1 MIDSLP
7 KAHLSHWQLHD
18 QVIIRVKMRLATVIS
33 LALTIALAISM
44 RCCEGTRLRGLSL
57 TEEEDDIQPRRFYR
71 EYGLIR
77 NRPVRADDSFDDYG
91 HLRFGRSE
99 D

>member
-1 MIDSLP
+1 MTLHFSDYQP
-7 KAHLSHWQLHD
+7 ASHQPA
-18 QVIIRVKMRLATVIS
+18 KMRLITVIS
-33 LALTIALAISM
+33 LALIIALTISV

-57 TEEEDDIQPRRFYR
+57 TEEEDDIQPRHYYR
-71 EYGLIR
+71 QFGLVR
-77 NRPVRADDSFDDYG
+77 NRPARADDSFDDYG

>member
-1 MIDSLP
+1 
-7 KAHLSHWQLHD
+7 
-18 QVIIRVKMRLATVIS
+18 MRFMTLIS
-33 LALTIALAISM
+33 LALTVALAITV

-57 TEEEDDIQPRRFYR
+57 TEEEDDIQPRHFYR
-71 EYGLIR
+71 QYGMIR
-77 NRPVRADDSFDDYG
+77 SRPARADDSFDDYG